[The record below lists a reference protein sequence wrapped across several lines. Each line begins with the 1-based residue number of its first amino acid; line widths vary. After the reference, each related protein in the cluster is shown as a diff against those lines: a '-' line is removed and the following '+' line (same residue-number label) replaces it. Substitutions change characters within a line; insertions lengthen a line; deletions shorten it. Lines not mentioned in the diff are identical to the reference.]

1 MHFTVSSFRAL
12 AALVI
17 IGASASRGAVA
28 AKHALASAPA
38 PAAVSSQTVLL
49 ASPHDPPRILSIAMS
64 KNRLSAGET
73 VSGHVTTSSNVAS
86 VEARLHGYSAVF
98 AKVGIGEFVLSY
110 TIPMIAQAFPGTY
123 PLSIIARNIDGAQ
136 DRREMAVTLR

>member
-12 AALVI
+12 AARVI
-17 IGASASRGAVA
+17 IGVSASGEAFA
-28 AKHALASAPA
+28 AKHALAAAPV
-38 PAAVSSQTVLL
+38 PAAVSSQSVLM
-49 ASPHDPPRILSIAMS
+49 ARPHDPPRILSVAVS

-86 VEARLHGYSAVF
+86 VEARLRGYSAVF
-98 AKVGIGEFVLSY
+98 AKVGVGEFVLSY

-123 PLSIIARNIDGAQ
+123 PLSIIARNVDGVQ
-136 DRREMAVTLR
+136 DRRELPVTLR